1 MQFPSGEVFYIVHM
15 SLAQKGF
22 LNLNKIK
29 NKDEKNGLAKNGLA
43 KNGLASLE
51 REVGRDEET
60 TVKGNC
66 RLNQRNFKR
75 TTFRTNSKNVENENE
90 REKEFIVV

>member
-43 KNGLASLE
+43 SLE

-75 TTFRTNSKNVENENE
+75 TNDDPNE
-90 REKEFIVV
+90 

>member
-1 MQFPSGEVFYIVHM
+1 M

-29 NKDEKNGLAKNGLA
+29 NKDEKNGLA

-75 TTFRTNSKNVENENE
+75 TTTFRTNSKNVENENE

>member
-29 NKDEKNGLAKNGLA
+29 NKDEKNGLA

-90 REKEFIVV
+90 REKE